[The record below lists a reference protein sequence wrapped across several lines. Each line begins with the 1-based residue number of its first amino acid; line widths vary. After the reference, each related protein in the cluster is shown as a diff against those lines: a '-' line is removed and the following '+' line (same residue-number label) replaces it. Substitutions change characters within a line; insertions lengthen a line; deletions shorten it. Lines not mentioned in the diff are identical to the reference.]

1 MKRIKIFFISEK
13 IKMNF
18 VEKIIIFYLVLL
30 LKYVQNQSCQDWK
43 EWNDFKT
50 NFSIAFYNSSL
61 EIIA

>member
-1 MKRIKIFFISEK
+1 
-13 IKMNF
+13 MNF
-18 VEKIIIFYLVLL
+18 IEKIIIFLVL

-50 NFSIAFYNSSL
+50 KFHIGFYNSKL